1 MSSAASEIPLT
12 ANTDLPALWAN
23 LLGSGFSNP
32 QLTCYVEETFSPF
45 CVHIADLCAKY
56 LTDVFCLLVIVF
68 FCLFFNMCTRFK
80 SLLNLL
86 QYCFCFMLCFCI
98 LFCCN
103 KVCGI
108 LAPWP
113 GVKLAPPALEGEVKT
128 IGLSGKSHCCCFKS
142 LSTEM
147 FCFSATNNQNNYN
160 EKEKVTNFQLD
171 MQIKA

>member
-1 MSSAASEIPLT
+1 MSKPSWKWIFQSS
-12 ANTDLPALWAN
+12 AN
-23 LLGSGFSNP
+23 LLCGRDLFPILCSHCRFVCKIFNWCLLLACYCFFFKDFLICVPDSSLYWICYNIASVS
-32 QLTCYVEETFSPF
+32 CYVF
-45 CVHIADLCAKY
+45 
-56 LTDVFCLLVIVF
+56 VFCFV
-68 FCLFFNMCTRFK
+68 
-80 SLLNLL
+80 
-86 QYCFCFMLCFCI
+86 

-113 GVKLAPPALEGEVKT
+113 GVKLASPALEGEVKT

-160 EKEKVTNFQLD
+160 EKDKVTNFQLD